1 MTLEIRTEY
10 DIPHLEE
17 LQRVLS
23 IAVNPEIAKSTQKRN
38 KTLGMVL
45 LCACVLML
53 IAIEKL
59 SFFALGLGAAGIF
72 LLDQGRRYFLH
83 NAKKI
88 RKSMSPV
95 FTGNDYIV
103 DELGI
108 RIDNALNSSEYGYGA
123 VERMLETTGN
133 IYVMLNDGQGLIL
146 DKSRVSGGSVED
158 LRSCL
163 QDNSGKQMEYIDL
176 LEKSKKK

>member
-23 IAVNPEIAKSTQKRN
+23 IAVNPEIARSTQKRN
-38 KTLGMVL
+38 KTLGMLLLCGCVVL
-45 LCACVLML
+45 LIMV
-53 IAIEKL
+53 EKI
-59 SFFALGLGAAGIF
+59 SFFALGVGAAGIF
-72 LLDQGRRYFLH
+72 LLDQGHRYFLH

-88 RKSMSPV
+88 RKSMSSA

-103 DELGI
+103 AELGI
-108 RIDNALNSSEYGYGA
+108 RVDNALNSSEYKY
-123 VERMLETTGN
+123 EDCDRLLETEGN

-146 DKSRVSGGSVED
+146 DKKNVSGGSVEQ
-158 LRSCL
+158 LRTWL
-163 QDNSGKQMEYIDL
+163 QDKSGKQLEWMEL
-176 LEKSKKK
+176 PAQKKK

>member
-38 KTLGMVL
+38 KTVGMIM
-45 LCACVLML
+45 LCVCVLML
-53 IAIEKL
+53 IAVEKL
-59 SFFALGLGAAGIF
+59 SFFALGVGAAGIF

-88 RKSMSPV
+88 RKSMSPA
-95 FTGNDYIV
+95 FTGNDYIL

-108 RIDNALNSSEYGYGA
+108 RIDNELNSSEYRYDA
-123 VERMLETTGN
+123 VERLLETAGN

-158 LRSCL
+158 LRSWL
-163 QDNSGKQMEYIDL
+163 QDNSGKQ
-176 LEKSKKK
+176 LEQVELPDKAKKK

>member
-38 KTLGMVL
+38 KTIGMVL
-45 LCACVLML
+45 LCVCVLML

-88 RKSMSPV
+88 RKSMSPA

-108 RIDNALNSSEYGYGA
+108 RIDNALNSSEYKY
-123 VERMLETTGN
+123 EDCDRLLETEKN
-133 IYVMLNDGQGLIL
+133 VYIILNDGQGLIL
-146 DKSRVSGGSVED
+146 DKNNLQGGSVEQLRTWLEDNCKKQPERVD
-158 LRSCL
+158 LK
-163 QDNSGKQMEYIDL
+163 GK
-176 LEKSKKK
+176 

>member
-23 IAVNPEIAKSTQKRN
+23 IAVNPEIARSTQKRN
-38 KTLGMVL
+38 KTLGLLLLAGCVVVMVL
-45 LCACVLML
+45 M
-53 IAIEKL
+53 EKI
-59 SFFALGLGAAGIF
+59 SFFGLGLGAAGLF

-88 RKSMSPV
+88 RKTMSPA

-108 RIDNALNSSEYGYGA
+108 RIDNALNSSEYKY
-123 VERMLETTGN
+123 EDCDRLLETEN
-133 IYVMLNDGQGLIL
+133 NVYVMLTDGQGLIM
-146 DKSRVSGGSVED
+146 DKKNVSGGSVEQ
-158 LRSCL
+158 LRSWL
-163 QDNSGKQMEYIDL
+163 QEKSGKQLEWIDL
-176 LEKSKKK
+176 GLKK